1 MVLRRRAISG
11 ATLFAA
17 ALAAAAQ
24 APPAPTPAAPA
35 APPPPLRSMP
45 AGGLPADAAA
55 LLVSGQEGGAL
66 PFAVLALPLP
76 GTGERAR
83 VAVRVEIDGATLL
96 AATAEPPVRAEVY
109 LYALDERGRIGD
121 SLLEVLE
128 VDAERLGDE
137 LAAGGAAL
145 SGQLALLPGAYTLRA
160 LVRAPTTG
168 VLGLRAIPLA
178 VPDFR
183 RGEPALLPP
192 LFPAPAGGWLEAS
205 ASRGAAPP
213 DVLGTARAAARAVL
227 APGAAA
233 TAELPA
239 WRAGEAGEVTLE
251 ARPDAAGQG
260 DGAAPV
266 TLPARVTGRRA
277 TSIAGL
283 DVLTVEFETGFL
295 PPGSYALAASLAGA
309 RSATAAVVI
318 AAGAEGTTWAQLGDA
333 SGPAVAAAAPGA
345 PAAARPARRNRYIAA
360 AVVRTAFREALG
372 RLAAGETAAARAA
385 LRDLEVAE
393 LGGAGPADPEALA
406 KVELGVAVDLAAAQP
421 EALVPVLLLYQ
432 QLNREHLEAKRFL
445 PTTHTAEMTFALA
458 GLYADRGG
466 PGARPLAARL
476 LVALALAD
484 LDRPLGGFALR
495 ALREALALRPD
506 DEVALLALAVEAE
519 RRALYRE
526 AVERLERLRRL
537 RPADAEVR
545 LRLAVNLAR
554 VGNEREGLRILEE
567 LTRASSAAATGDT
580 GAEWPVAV
588 AFHELARLRLADEKP
603 ADAERIARAG
613 LARFPRDEKLVLLLA
628 LALDL
633 QGRGADARQELAALT
648 PDGDGAAS
656 PRHRYA
662 RLPEGALARARRE
675 LERSAAERL
684 PSLAAALGG
693 REAGGTRPGG
703 AR

>member
-24 APPAPTPAAPA
+24 APPAPA

-137 LAAGGAAL
+137 LAAAGAAL

-160 LVRAPTTG
+160 LVRAPSTG
-168 VLGLRAIPLA
+168 VLGLRAMPLA

-183 RGEPALLPP
+183 RGTPALLPP
-192 LFPAPAGGWLEAS
+192 LFPAPAGGWLEVS
-205 ASRGAAPP
+205 ASRGAAPS

-233 TAELPA
+233 TAELPV
-239 WRAGEAGEVTLE
+239 WRTGESGEVTLE

-260 DGAAPV
+260 DGGAAV
-266 TLPARVTGRRA
+266 ALPARVTGRRA

-283 DVLTVEFETGFL
+283 DVLTVAFETRSL
-295 PPGSYALAASLAGA
+295 PPGSYALTASLAGT
-309 RSATAAVVI
+309 RSAAAAVTVT
-318 AAGAEGTTWAQLGDA
+318 AGAEEVTWAQLGDA
-333 SGPAVAAAAPGA
+333 SEPAVAAAAPGTQTA
-345 PAAARPARRNRYIAA
+345 PRPARRNRQATAA
-360 AVVRTAFREALG
+360 LRTGFREALR
-372 RLAAGETAAARAA
+372 RLAAGEAAAARAA

-393 LGGAGPADPEALA
+393 LGGARPAAPEALA
-406 KVELGVAVDLAAAQP
+406 EVELGVAVELAAAHP

-432 QLNREHLEAKRFL
+432 QLHREHLEAKRYL
-445 PTTHTAEMTFALA
+445 PAAHTAEMTFALA
-458 GLYADRGG
+458 DLYAGRGG
-466 PGARPLAARL
+466 PAARPLAARL

-495 ALREALALRPD
+495 ALREALALHPD

-554 VGNEREGLRILEE
+554 VGNEREARGLLEE
-567 LTRASSAAATGDT
+567 LTRAAPAGATADAAED
-580 GAEWPVAV
+580 WPVAV
-588 AFHELARLRLADEKP
+588 AFHELARLQLAAEEP
-603 ADAERIARAG
+603 AAAERTARAG
-613 LARFPRDEKLVLLLA
+613 LARFPRDEKLALLLA

-633 QGRGADARQELAALT
+633 QGRGVEARQELGVLS
-648 PDGDGAAS
+648 PGGESAAS

-693 REAGGTRPGG
+693 REASGARPGG
-703 AR
+703 PP

>member
-1 MVLRRRAISG
+1 MALWRRAISG
-11 ATLFAA
+11 ATLLTA

-24 APPAPTPAAPA
+24 APPPPTPAAPA
-35 APPPPLRSMP
+35 APSPPLRSIP

-66 PFAVLALPLP
+66 PFALLALPLP

-83 VAVRVEIDGATLL
+83 VAVRVEIDGETLL

-121 SLLEVLE
+121 SLLEVVE

-145 SGQLALLPGAYTLRA
+145 AGQLALLPGAYTLRA
-160 LVRAPTTG
+160 LVRAPSTG
-168 VLGLRAIPLA
+168 VLGLHALPLA

-192 LFPAPAGGWLEAS
+192 LFPAPAGGWLEVS
-205 ASRGAAPP
+205 ASRGAVPP
-213 DVLGTARAAARAVL
+213 DVLGTAGATARAVL

-239 WRAGEAGEVTLE
+239 WRTGEAGEVTLE
-251 ARPDAAGQG
+251 ARADAAGQG
-260 DGAAPV
+260 EGAAV
-266 TLPARVTGRRA
+266 ALPARVTGRRA

-283 DVLTVEFETGFL
+283 DVLTVAFETGSL
-295 PPGSYALAASLAGA
+295 APGSHALTASLAGA
-309 RSATAAVVI
+309 RSAAAAVTV

-333 SGPAVAAAAPGA
+333 SEPAVAAAAPGTRT
-345 PAAARPARRNRYIAA
+345 AARPARRNRAA
-360 AVVRTAFREALG
+360 AAALRTAFRETLR
-372 RLAAGETAAARAA
+372 RLAAGEAAAARAA

-393 LGGAGPADPEALA
+393 LGGARPAAPEALA
-406 KVELGVAVDLAAAQP
+406 EVELGVAVDLAAAQP
-421 EALVPVLLLYQ
+421 EALVPILLLYQ
-432 QLNREHLEAKRFL
+432 QLHREHLEAQRYL
-445 PTTHTAEMTFALA
+445 PAAHAAEMTFALA
-458 GLYADRGG
+458 DLYAGRGG
-466 PGARPLAARL
+466 PAARPLAARL
-476 LVALALAD
+476 LVSVALAD

-495 ALREALALRPD
+495 ALREALALYPD
-506 DEVALLALAVEAE
+506 DEVALLTLAVEAE

-554 VGNEREGLRILEE
+554 VGNEREARRLLEE
-567 LTRASSAAATGDT
+567 LMRAASAGATADT
-580 GAEWPVAV
+580 ADDWPVAV
-588 AFHELARLRLADEKP
+588 AFHELARLLLAAEEP
-603 ADAERIARAG
+603 AAAERTARAG
-613 LARFPRDEKLVLLLA
+613 LARFPRDEKLALLLA

-633 QGRGADARQELAALT
+633 QGRSAEARQELGALT
-648 PDGDGAAS
+648 PDGESAAS

-662 RLPEGALARARRE
+662 RLPEGALARARRD

-684 PSLAAALGG
+684 PSLAAALAG
-693 REAGGTRPGG
+693 REARGARPGG